1 MRYND
6 VPDYNLE
13 PPSLSP
19 DEERINDLEWDI
31 RDLKEELDNTDQY
44 EEDNLTETTRYQEL
58 EYLIYEKE
66 QAIDRIQNAEDYR
79 YDY

>member
-31 RDLKEELDNTDQY
+31 TELKEELASIDQY

-58 EYLIYEKE
+58 EYLIYKKE
-66 QAIDRIQNAEDYR
+66 QEIARIQNAYG
-79 YDY
+79 Y